1 MSQTSFS
8 DAEILSIYKLIGENV
23 KHYRTL
29 KEISQLS
36 LSYEMGYKSVS
47 LVSAAELCND
57 GKHFNIEHLYKI
69 SKILDV
75 PIAQFFESTPSEPQ
89 PESDQQQTLEYQSIE
104 A

>member
-1 MSQTSFS
+1 MSQTAFS
-8 DAEILSIYKLIGENV
+8 DVEMQNTYKLIGKNV
-23 KHYRTL
+23 KHYRML

-69 SKILDV
+69 SKILEV
-75 PIAQFFESTPSEPQ
+75 PIAQFFESTPSERP
-89 PESDQQQTLEYQSIE
+89 PESDQ
-104 A
+104 

>member
-1 MSQTSFS
+1 MSQTAFS
-8 DAEILSIYKLIGENV
+8 DDEILNIYKLIGENV

-29 KEISQLS
+29 KEMSQLT

-69 SKILDV
+69 SKILDI
-75 PIAQFFESTPSEPQ
+75 PIAKFFEATSSPNLIINS
-89 PESDQQQTLEYQSIE
+89 
-104 A
+104 

>member
-1 MSQTSFS
+1 MSQIAFS
-8 DAEILSIYKLIGENV
+8 DDEIQNIYRLIGENV
-23 KHYRTL
+23 KYYRSL
-29 KEISQLS
+29 KEMSQLA

-75 PIAQFFESTPSEPQ
+75 PIARFFEPTPLPSD
-89 PESDQQQTLEYQSIE
+89 ESHSS
-104 A
+104 

>member
-8 DAEILSIYKLIGENV
+8 DEEIQSIYKLIGENV

-29 KEISQLS
+29 KEMSQLS

-69 SKILDV
+69 SKILDI
-75 PIAQFFESTPSEPQ
+75 PIAQFFESTNVEPPSVK
-89 PESDQQQTLEYQSIE
+89 DQ
-104 A
+104 